1 MKYNATILAEKY
13 GVVYV
18 AANYRVDSLGW
29 LALQELED
37 GAAVSLTFRR
47 FSPSFTHRFLL
58 CVALPV

>member
-37 GAAVSLTFRR
+37 GAAVSLTF
-47 FSPSFTHRFLL
+47 
-58 CVALPV
+58 